1 MSTLVPAMAQNAQN
15 PQRLRARAAAPAIKN
30 GRPTDIYI
38 LSANGPM
45 VQFVESRESQEVLQ
59 QMASAFKTLYIF
71 ETDDFVDAKVA
82 MENRKYQDARNK
94 FHALVNKYAST
105 LSIKDSLSARA
116 AVYELECAMRM
127 MDWAGVKG
135 LLAKFPVRGSNLS
148 PSAQDDLE
156 VAKIM
161 ALIPDKD
168 WNGVKS
174 RAASFLATKK
184 NATRL
189 QQARMKYAL
198 GAAAMVAQ
206 DWNKALDYFA
216 EALVLHGSDEELAS
230 ACVVRS
236 LDSYLHMPDV
246 AKFLEDSA
254 VTAAVEARKHN
265 PETVIPDLQMK
276 ARPAHVKEAAALY
289 RLHELM
295 LPDRKLPAKYDGFA
309 VSYKHPAAVAPPRLL
324 TRLPHSRRKAVIKL
338 RGRLF
343 AGRYFFNKGRLPV
356 RGRRPLC

>member
-1 MSTLVPAMAQNAQN
+1 MVLAGLSTLVPAMAQNAQN

-216 EALVLHGSDEELAS
+216 EALVLLHGSDEELAS

-309 VSYKHPAAVAPPRLL
+309 VSYKHPRCRCSGPD
-324 TRLPHSRRKAVIKL
+324 SRSGACPSPGTGSRP
-338 RGRLF
+338 
-343 AGRYFFNKGRLPV
+343 AGEK
-356 RGRRPLC
+356 

>member
-1 MSTLVPAMAQNAQN
+1 MVLAGLSTLVPAMAQNAQN
-15 PQRLRARAAAPAIKN
+15 TLRLRARVSAQAIKN

-59 QMASAFKTLYIF
+59 QMASAFRTLYIF

-116 AVYELECAMRM
+116 AVYELECAMRL

-135 LLAKFPVRGSNLS
+135 LVARFPVKAANLS
-148 PSAQDDLE
+148 PAAQDDLE
-156 VAKIM
+156 VARIM
-161 ALIPDKD
+161 ALIPDKN
-168 WNGVKS
+168 WNDLKS

-198 GAAAMVAQ
+198 GAAAMVAR

-216 EALVLHGSDEELAS
+216 EALVLLHGSDEELAS

-246 AKFLEDSA
+246 AKFLGDSA

-265 PETVIPDLQMK
+265 PEAVIPDLQMK
-276 ARPAHVKEAAALY
+276 ARPAHVREAAALY
-289 RLHELM
+289 RLHELV

-309 VSYKHPAAVAPPRLL
+309 VSYKHPSAVAPAQAPAQ
-324 TRLPHSRRKAVIKL
+324 PEKKQ
-338 RGRLF
+338 
-343 AGRYFFNKGRLPV
+343 
-356 RGRRPLC
+356 

>member
-1 MSTLVPAMAQNAQN
+1 MVLAGLSTMAPAMAQNAQN
-15 PQRLRARAAAPAIKN
+15 PQRLRARVVSTAIKN

-38 LSANGPM
+38 LSSNGPAI
-45 VQFVESRESQEVLQ
+45 QFVESRESQEILQ
-59 QMASAFKTLYIF
+59 QMASAFKTLYIV

-82 MENRKYQDARNK
+82 MENRKYQEARNK

-116 AVYELECAMRM
+116 AVNELECAMRM
-127 MDWAGVKG
+127 MDWVGVKG
-135 LLAKFPVRGSNLS
+135 LVAKFPVRGANLS
-148 PSAQDDLE
+148 PSAQNDLE

-168 WNGVKS
+168 WNGIKS
-174 RAASFLATKK
+174 RAGSFLATKK
-184 NATRL
+184 NANRL

-216 EALVLHGSDEELAS
+216 EALVLLHGSDEGLAS

-236 LDSYLHMPDV
+236 LDSYLRMPDV
-246 AKFLEDSA
+246 TKFLENPVVAS
-254 VTAAVEARKHN
+254 TAESRKN
-265 PETVIPDLQMK
+265 NSESIIPDTKMK
-276 ARPAHVKEAAALY
+276 NRPAHVKEAAALY

-295 LPDRKLPAKYDGFA
+295 FPDRKLPAKYDGFA
-309 VSYKHPAAVAPPRLL
+309 VSYKHPAAAAPA
-324 TRLPHSRRKAVIKL
+324 KAPDQAPSQPQK
-338 RGRLF
+338 
-343 AGRYFFNKGRLPV
+343 KQ
-356 RGRRPLC
+356 

>member
-1 MSTLVPAMAQNAQN
+1 MVLAGLSSLVPSMAQNAQN
-15 PQRLRARAAAPAIKN
+15 PQRLRARVAAPTIKN

-38 LSANGPM
+38 LSANGPT

-82 MENRKYQDARNK
+82 MENRKYQEARNK

-135 LLAKFPVRGSNLS
+135 LAAKFPVRGANLS
-148 PSAQDDLE
+148 PSVQNDLE

-174 RAASFLATKK
+174 RAGSFLATKK

-206 DWNKALDYFA
+206 DWNKALDY
-216 EALVLHGSDEELAS
+216 L
-230 ACVVRS
+230 
-236 LDSYLHMPDV
+236 
-246 AKFLEDSA
+246 
-254 VTAAVEARKHN
+254 RK
-265 PETVIPDLQMK
+265 PWFCCMVPMK
-276 ARPAHVKEAAALY
+276 NWR
-289 RLHELM
+289 
-295 LPDRKLPAKYDGFA
+295 LPAW
-309 VSYKHPAAVAPPRLL
+309 PAPWMPTCACRMLSNSLRIPSSH
-324 TRLPHSRRKAVIKL
+324 LPWNPGRIIPKL
-338 RGRLF
+338 
-343 AGRYFFNKGRLPV
+343 
-356 RGRRPLC
+356 

>member
-1 MSTLVPAMAQNAQN
+1 MVLAGLSSLVPSMAQNAQN
-15 PQRLRARAAAPAIKN
+15 PQRLRARVAASTIKN

-38 LSANGPM
+38 LSANGPT

-82 MENRKYQDARNK
+82 MENRKYQEARNK

-127 MDWAGVKG
+127 MDWAGAKG
-135 LLAKFPVRGSNLS
+135 LAAKFPVRGANLS
-148 PSAQDDLE
+148 PSAQNDLE
-156 VAKIM
+156 VAK
-161 ALIPDKD
+161 
-168 WNGVKS
+168 S
-174 RAASFLATKK
+174 RAGSFLATKK

-216 EALVLHGSDEELAS
+216 EALVLLHGSDEELAS
-230 ACVVRS
+230 ACVARS
-236 LDSYLHMPDV
+236 LDAYLRMPDV
-246 AKFLEDSA
+246 VKFFENPVVSSA
-254 VTAAVEARKHN
+254 VESRKNN
-265 PETVIPDLQMK
+265 PEAVIPDSRMK
-276 ARPAHVKEAAALY
+276 SRPVPVKEAAALY

-295 LPDRKLPAKYDGFA
+295 FPDRKLPAKYDGFA
-309 VSYKHPAAVAPPRLL
+309 VSYKHPAAVAPA
-324 TRLPHSRRKAVIKL
+324 KAPDQAPAQPQK
-338 RGRLF
+338 
-343 AGRYFFNKGRLPV
+343 KQ
-356 RGRRPLC
+356 

>member
-1 MSTLVPAMAQNAQN
+1 MVLAGLSSLVPSMAQNAQN
-15 PQRLRARAAAPAIKN
+15 PQRLRARVAAPTIKN
-30 GRPTDIYI
+30 GHPTDIYI
-38 LSANGPM
+38 LSANGPT

-59 QMASAFKTLYIF
+59 QMDSAFKTLYIF
-71 ETDDFVDAKVA
+71 ETADFVDAKVA
-82 MENRKYQDARNK
+82 MENRKYQEARNK

-135 LLAKFPVRGSNLS
+135 LAAKFPVRGANLS
-148 PSAQDDLE
+148 PSVQNDLKE
-156 VAKIM
+156 KKIM

-174 RAASFLATKK
+174 RAGSFLATKK

-216 EALVLHGSDEELAS
+216 EALVLLHGSEEELAA
-230 ACVVRS
+230 ACVGR
-236 LDSYLHMPDV
+236 
-246 AKFLEDSA
+246 
-254 VTAAVEARKHN
+254 
-265 PETVIPDLQMK
+265 
-276 ARPAHVKEAAALY
+276 
-289 RLHELM
+289 
-295 LPDRKLPAKYDGFA
+295 
-309 VSYKHPAAVAPPRLL
+309 
-324 TRLPHSRRKAVIKL
+324 TRR
-338 RGRLF
+338 
-343 AGRYFFNKGRLPV
+343 
-356 RGRRPLC
+356 

>member
-1 MSTLVPAMAQNAQN
+1 MVLAGLSSLVPSMAQNAQN
-15 PQRLRARAAAPAIKN
+15 PQRLRARVAAPTIKN

-38 LSANGPM
+38 LSANGPT

-82 MENRKYQDARNK
+82 MENRKYQEARNK

-135 LLAKFPVRGSNLS
+135 LAAKFPVRGANLS
-148 PSAQDDLE
+148 SSAQNDLE

-174 RAASFLATKK
+174 RAGSFLATKK

-216 EALVLHGSDEELAS
+216 EALVLLHGSDEELAS
-230 ACVVRS
+230 ACVARS
-236 LDSYLHMPDV
+236 LDAYLRMPDV
-246 AKFLEDSA
+246 VKFFENPVVSSA
-254 VTAAVEARKHN
+254 VESRKNN
-265 PETVIPDLQMK
+265 PEAVIPDSRLK
-276 ARPAHVKEAAALY
+276 SRPAPVKEAAALY

-295 LPDRKLPAKYDGFA
+295 FPDRKLPAKYDGFA
-309 VSYKHPAAVAPPRLL
+309 VSYKHPAAVAPA
-324 TRLPHSRRKAVIKL
+324 KAPDQAPAQPQK
-338 RGRLF
+338 
-343 AGRYFFNKGRLPV
+343 KQ
-356 RGRRPLC
+356 